1 MKKFISFLLILVL
14 AFFLMTSLN
23 SSLDFFNPPNNL
35 DETRMSNAFIHK
47 NASGGSDPVEFGK
60 STGLEDGSANIVTS
74 VVVDYRSFDTLGEIT
89 VLFISALGVGL
100 LLGAGTGAKQ
110 RSGFILKTA
119 AKLISP
125 LMMVTGIFIF
135 THGHLTPGGGFPGG
149 SMMAT
154 AFLLNYFGSGSI
166 STDLKSLKWMESLAG
181 VFYIVIGL
189 IGLFVAGSFLQN
201 YLPTG
206 TVGHLFSAGIIPI
219 IYVLVGLKVGSEV
232 SGIIADFSKS
242 EVTS

>member
-14 AFFLMTSLN
+14 AFFLMSTLN
-23 SSLDFFNPPNNL
+23 SNLDFFNPPNSL
-35 DETRMSNAFIHK
+35 DETRISNAFIQK
-47 NASGGSDPVEFGK
+47 NASGGADPVVFGE

-89 VLFISALGVGL
+89 VLFVAALGVGL
-100 LLGAGTGAKQ
+100 LLGAGSGTKQ

-125 LMMVTGIFIF
+125 LMLVTGIFIF

-154 AFLLNYFGSGSI
+154 AFLLSYFGSGSI
-166 STDLKSLKWMESLAG
+166 NTELKSLKWVESLAG

-206 TVGHLFSAGIIPI
+206 IVGNLFSAGIIPI
-219 IYVLVGLKVGSEV
+219 VYVLVGLKVGSEV